1 MKTVLVFGTFD
12 FLHIGHISFLKK
24 AKSLGDRLVVV
35 ITRDRI
41 VKRLKGRPPIHSE
54 RERKTII
61 EHVDI
66 VDSAVLGDATLSRY
80 AVLKRLRPDILA
92 LGYDQIELKADILAF
107 FHKHDM
113 HMQMATIPPYNPDG
127 RKSSKIKK
135 ALAL

>member
-24 AKSLGDRLVVV
+24 AKLLGDRLVVV
-35 ITRDRI
+35 ITRDLI

-61 EHVDI
+61 QHIDI
-66 VDSAVLGDATLSRY
+66 VDSAVLGDTTLSRY

-92 LGYDQIELKADILAF
+92 LGYDQKALKSDLLSFLKTQKMNVKVEA
-107 FHKHDM
+107 
-113 HMQMATIPPYNPDG
+113 IPPYNPDG
-127 RKSSKIKK
+127 RKSSMIKK